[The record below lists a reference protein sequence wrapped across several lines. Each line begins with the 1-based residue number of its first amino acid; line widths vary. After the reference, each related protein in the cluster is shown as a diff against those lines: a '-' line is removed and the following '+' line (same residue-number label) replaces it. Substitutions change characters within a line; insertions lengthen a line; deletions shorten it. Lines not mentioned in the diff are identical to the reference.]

1 VWLALGVLSLGIA
14 WEMLSRLAD
23 LDTFGRSL
31 LLVLIGA
38 NGPTLYGLREG
49 NTSQFVIV
57 VLLVALT
64 FMQQRRFFLAGL
76 LLGAMAAIKL
86 PLLLFGVYYALRKC
100 WAVVAGGVTILVVIF
115 GLSLLVFGRDFN
127 VRWYEVCIAPYS
139 SNPLPAFNVQSV
151 ASFFARLQTGRTGIL
166 DWRPHE
172 LSPLL
177 KIASK
182 GVVLVLFG
190 VTFMVGILARRKQG
204 APAAGSRAEIVEFAL
219 IMTLACVASPLAWSH
234 YFLWLLMPLALFLDG
249 SPFCP
254 TDRLRRTALW
264 IAIALTMPLCLPLD
278 LAGVAGKFYVLGIS
292 SYLYAALTFL
302 VLLWWARWKPETFS
316 AIAAENPSE

>member
-1 VWLALGVLSLGIA
+1 LGVVSLVIA
-14 WEMLSRLAD
+14 WEMLSRLAH
-23 LDTFGRSL
+23 LDTFGRAL
-31 LLVLIGA
+31 LLVLMGS

-49 NTSQFVIV
+49 NTSQFVLV
-57 VLLVALT
+57 VLLGALF
-64 FMQQRRFFLAGL
+64 FMRKGRLFLAGL

-86 PLLLFGVYYALRKC
+86 PLLLFGIYYALRKR
-100 WAVVAGGVTILVVIF
+100 WAVVAGGITILTVIF
-115 GLSLLVFGRDFN
+115 GLSLLVFGWDFN
-127 VRWYEVCIAPYS
+127 VRWYEICIAPYS
-139 SNPLPAFNVQSV
+139 TNPLPAFNVQSV
-151 ASFFARLQTGRTGIL
+151 ASFFARLQTGRAGMM

-190 VTFMVGILARRKQG
+190 VTLMVGWLARRKQG
-204 APAAGSRAEIVEFAL
+204 APAAGSWAEIVEFA
-219 IMTLACVASPLAWSH
+219 IVMTLASVASPLAWSH

-264 IAIALTMPLCLPLD
+264 IATALIIPLCLPLEI
-278 LAGVAGKFYVLGIS
+278 AGLAGKFYVLGVS

-316 AIAAENPSE
+316 PSAAENLSK

>member
-1 VWLALGVLSLGIA
+1 MGS
-14 WEMLSRLAD
+14 
-23 LDTFGRSL
+23 
-31 LLVLIGA
+31 

-57 VLLVALT
+57 VLLGALF
-64 FMQQRRFFLAGL
+64 FMRKGRLFLAGL

-86 PLLLFGVYYALRKC
+86 PLLLFGIYYALRKR
-100 WAVVAGGVTILVVIF
+100 WAVVAGGITILTVIF
-115 GLSLLVFGRDFN
+115 GLSLLVFGWDFN
-127 VRWYEVCIAPYS
+127 VRWYEICIAPYS
-139 SNPLPAFNVQSV
+139 TNPLPAFNVQSV
-151 ASFFARLQTGRTGIL
+151 ASFFARLQTGRAGMM

-190 VTFMVGILARRKQG
+190 VTLMVGWLARRKQG
-204 APAAGSRAEIVEFAL
+204 APAAGSWAEIVEFA
-219 IMTLACVASPLAWSH
+219 IVMTLASVASPLAWSH

-264 IAIALTMPLCLPLD
+264 IATALIIPLCLPLEI
-278 LAGVAGKFYVLGIS
+278 AGLAGKFYVLGVS

-316 AIAAENPSE
+316 PSAAENLSK